1 MDISF
6 RTETIR
12 KRNLD
17 LIGKNLTILKRLFMV
32 KQERGEKTTLSLVL
46 HSRMRHGF
54 SRKIRLHHG
63 FLMLSEEKAPFYPE

>member
-32 KQERGEKTTLSLVL
+32 KQERGKRPPYPWSSTPVCGMDSLGKSVC
-46 HSRMRHGF
+46 
-54 SRKIRLHHG
+54 IRA
-63 FLMLSEEKAPFYPE
+63 S